1 MPTDAKH
8 PYPEQDF
15 LTLLLNRYWFAPPV
29 ALWRAIELRIL
40 ATETFIRPILDLGCG
55 DGLIAQ
61 VLFKDMDPVEVGVD
75 PWWDQVHKAPQHGVY
90 RYVQQARGDALPY
103 PSERVFGTVF
113 SNSVLEHISHLP
125 PVLSEIQRVLKPGGR
140 LLITVPSDAFRRLL
154 GGYQARVAVGDLTGA
169 EAYAQRVDQRLEHH
183 RYFTPQQWEEHLA
196 RAGLRLVR
204 YRYYIPA
211 EVARLWDLANVAYGI
226 VDNSETMQTLALPF
240 RLPKRGRLYR
250 WLASPRLRGLGYQSL
265 MRAVVV
271 RQLRNHW
278 RHAYNA
284 EVPPGGVGA
293 GLLVVGEKV

>member
-1 MPTDAKH
+1 
-8 PYPEQDF
+8 
-15 LTLLLNRYWFAPPV
+15 
-29 ALWRAIELRIL
+29 
-40 ATETFIRPILDLGCG
+40 
-55 DGLIAQ
+55 
-61 VLFKDMDPVEVGVD
+61 MDPVEVGFD
-75 PWWDQVHKAPQHGVY
+75 PWWDQVRKAPRHGVY

-113 SNSVLEHISHLP
+113 SNSVLEHIPHLS

-169 EAYAQRVDQRLEHH
+169 EAYAQRVDRRLEHY
-183 RYFTPQQWEEHLA
+183 RYFTPQQWEEYLA
-196 RAGLRLVR
+196 RVGLRLVR

-211 EVARLWDLANVAYGI
+211 EVARLWDRANVAYGI
-226 VDNSETMQTLALPF
+226 VKDTNNSETLQTLRLPF
-240 RLPKRGRLYR
+240 RLPKQGRFFR
-250 WLASPRLRGLGYQSL
+250 WLASPRLHGLGYQSL
-265 MRAVVV
+265 MRAILVH
-271 RQLRNHW
+271 QLRNRW